1 MDLPTPSQRP
11 LACEKLEKAAAI
23 LHNVLRRV
31 FVKAGKIERAPRIG
45 RHWAD
50 AAAARR
56 EPVRE
61 SVLF

>member
-31 FVKAGKIERAPRIG
+31 FVKAGQVQRVPGHGANT
-45 RHWAD
+45 
-50 AAAARR
+50 AAAC
-56 EPVRE
+56 
-61 SVLF
+61 